1 MPIFEGVSQ
10 EWVEEGAQQRL
21 ATARRLALDEGRVGL
36 ALDEGRVGPA
46 LDEGRVGLAL
56 GTAGCTGGGLGWGGT
71 YY

>member
-36 ALDEGRVGPA
+36 ALDEGRVG
-46 LDEGRVGLAL
+46 LAL

>member
-1 MPIFEGVSQ
+1 MTDPWNGSV
-10 EWVEEGAQQRL
+10 VEEGAQQRL

-36 ALDEGRVGPA
+36 ALDEGRVG
-46 LDEGRVGLAL
+46 LAL